1 MSTECVVNFGK
12 FNLNKEKNDFS
23 LSQLLEHRTWTGW
36 IKQQTLILTDL
47 ESGTSEVQVQT
58 DVVSGEH
65 PRPSPSFPHHLTCSQ
80 VAGSFP
86 SPGVLGPRSNHE
98 ATPPDH
104 SASLGHLCLPKSHGA
119 RSCPQH

>member
-47 ESGTSEVQVQT
+47 ESGMCEVQVQA
-58 DVVSGEH
+58 DVVSEEH
-65 PRPSPSFPHHLTCSQ
+65 ESPTPSLPNQLTWDQC
-80 VAGSFP
+80 AGRFP
-86 SPGVLGPRSNHE
+86 SPGV
-98 ATPPDH
+98 
-104 SASLGHLCLPKSHGA
+104 
-119 RSCPQH
+119 

>member
-1 MSTECVVNFGK
+1 MSPECVVNFGK

-47 ESGTSEVQVQT
+47 ESGTSEVQVQA

-65 PRPSPSFPHHLTCSQ
+65 SSPTLSFLHPLTWGQC
-80 VAGSFP
+80 AGRFP
-86 SPGVLGPRSNHE
+86 SPGV
-98 ATPPDH
+98 
-104 SASLGHLCLPKSHGA
+104 
-119 RSCPQH
+119 